1 MNAGQPDVEW
11 YLMVYPPCY
20 AGKTRITMVVI
31 NRTATG
37 RGLQTLWTFCFAA
50 TSLSEDVAVLTSGDN
65 RFQTRVTQPRRNNIS
80 VAQFDWVSQRV
91 GHPLNN

>member
-1 MNAGQPDVEW
+1 MSLGGGTDDTTPTDGVTHIAHEGEEDSRITSGKGELNAGQPDVEW

-37 RGLQTLWTFCFAA
+37 RGLQTIWTLLC
-50 TSLSEDVAVLTSGDN
+50 
-65 RFQTRVTQPRRNNIS
+65 
-80 VAQFDWVSQRV
+80 
-91 GHPLNN
+91 GH